1 VRDDGESLR
10 IDAHQHF
17 WRVARGDYDWMPAGP
32 PLRRDYLPEDLRPL
46 NQAAGFDGSIVVQAA
61 QTVAETEWLLNLAVE
76 DDPAILGVV
85 GWARLDGDADAML
98 ARLGDHPKGGGV
110 RPMLQDLGEDD
121 WIWRRV
127 PQQTLHDVAAQGL
140 VFDVLSY
147 PRHLP
152 WVRRA
157 LERVDDLVVVIDHL
171 SKPSYREALGG
182 WRDDMRAL
190 AARPQTFCKLSG
202 LVTEVS
208 GGWSIDDFR
217 RHVDIVIE
225 AFGPE
230 RMLFGTDWPVC
241 LLAAK
246 HAEVVRL
253 AEVLTADLGPLA
265 QAQIFGS
272 NAKRVYGV

>member
-1 VRDDGESLR
+1 VRDDGESPR

-17 WRVARGDYDWMPAGP
+17 WCIARGDYDWMPAGP

-76 DDPAILGVV
+76 DDPTILGVV
-85 GWARLDGDADAML
+85 GWAPLDGDADAML
-98 ARLGDHPKGGGV
+98 TRLGDHPKAVGV
-110 RPMLQDLGEDD
+110 RPMLQDLAEDD

-127 PQQTLHDVAAQGL
+127 PQQTLQDVAAQGL

-147 PRHLP
+147 PRHLQ

-202 LVTEVS
+202 LVTEV
-208 GGWSIDDFR
+208 GGDWSIDDFR
-217 RHVDIVIE
+217 GHADVVIE

-230 RMLFGTDWPVC
+230 RMLFGSDWPVC
-241 LLAAK
+241 LQAAN
-246 HAEVVRL
+246 HAEVVGL
-253 AEVLTADLGPLA
+253 AEALTDDLGPLA